1 MRLLKT
7 SIFLASIFTITSVTN
22 AHDTWVEV
30 NTSEVREGNLVYV
43 DLKLGNHGND
53 HRDFKMHS
61 LITLDKVKLAVKMPC
76 GCTKDIKPT
85 LIPTASEEKQ
95 GYWTTRYTTTKPGL
109 HVVAHELDTLHGKIR
124 AIKSAKTYFV
134 VGPDAAATKGP
145 LAKCSV
151 PLGHPLEIVPLT
163 NPVTESGPNKPIRVR
178 VVFEEKPLAN
188 ARVTFIPRGQALA
201 ESFDDKFERRTD
213 DKGIAEFTPTEAN
226 LILVVIHH
234 QEPERSG
241 EGYDSTYYSA
251 TLTVA
256 VPEVPFPETTFAAKA
271 EDASTSKEKP

>member
-1 MRLLKT
+1 MRLLKPA
-7 SIFLASIFTITSVTN
+7 IVFTVLFAVTSVAR

-30 NTSEVREGNLVYV
+30 NTSEVREGNLVHV

-61 LITLDKVKLAVKMPC
+61 LITLNRVTLAVRMPC
-76 GCTKDIKPT
+76 GCTTDIKPS
-85 LIPTASEEKQ
+85 LIPTASEPKQ

-109 HVVAHELDTLHGKIR
+109 HVVSHQLDTLHGKIR

-145 LAKCSV
+145 LAKCNA
-151 PLGHPLEIVPLT
+151 PLGHPIELVPLT
-163 NPVTESGPNKPIRVR
+163 NPVTESGPGKPIRVR
-178 VVFEEKPLAN
+178 VVFEDKPLAN
-188 ARVTFIPRGQALA
+188 ARVSFIPRGQALG
-201 ESFDDKFERRTD
+201 EGFDDKFERRTD

-226 LILVVIHH
+226 LILIVVHH
-234 QEPERSG
+234 QEVNRSG
-241 EGYDSTYYSA
+241 EGFDSTHFSA

-256 VPEVPFPETTFAAKA
+256 VPEVPFPAVSGQPVAAGK
-271 EDASTSKEKP
+271 

>member
-1 MRLLKT
+1 MRLLRT
-7 SIFLASIFTITSVTN
+7 SMALAAFVGLATTIN

-43 DLKLGNHGND
+43 DLKLGNHGNE

-145 LAKCSV
+145 LSKCTA
-151 PLGHPLEIVPLT
+151 PLGHPIEIVPQT

-178 VVFEEKPLAN
+178 VVFEDKPLAN
-188 ARVTFIPRGQALA
+188 ARVSFIPRGQALA
-201 ESFDDKFERRTD
+201 EGFDDKFERRTD
-213 DKGIAEFTPTEAN
+213 AKGLAEFTPTEAN
-226 LILVVIHH
+226 LILIVVHH
-234 QEPERSG
+234 QEPKRSG
-241 EGYDSTYYSA
+241 EGYDSTNYSA

-256 VPEVPFPETTFAAKA
+256 VPEVPFPTPVI
-271 EDASTSKEKP
+271 ASQP

>member
-1 MRLLKT
+1 MHPFRT
-7 SIFLASIFTITSVTN
+7 SLVLTAIFVALTTAAN

-30 NTSEVREGNLVYV
+30 NTSEVREGNLVHV
-43 DLKLGNHGND
+43 DLKLGNHGNE
-53 HRDFKMHS
+53 HRDYKMHS
-61 LITLDKVKLAVKMPC
+61 LITLDHVKLAVKMPC
-76 GCTKDIKPT
+76 GCTKDIKPA
-85 LIPTASEEKQ
+85 LIPTASEPKQ

-145 LAKCSV
+145 LAKCNV

-178 VVFEEKPLAN
+178 IVFEEKPLAN
-188 ARVTFIPRGQALA
+188 ARVTFIPRGQQLA
-201 ESFDDKFERRTD
+201 EGFDDKYERRTD
-213 DKGIAEFTPTEAN
+213 DNGVAEFTPTEAN

-256 VPEVPFPETTFAAKA
+256 VPEVPFPASATTV
-271 EDASTSKEKP
+271 SSRQEK